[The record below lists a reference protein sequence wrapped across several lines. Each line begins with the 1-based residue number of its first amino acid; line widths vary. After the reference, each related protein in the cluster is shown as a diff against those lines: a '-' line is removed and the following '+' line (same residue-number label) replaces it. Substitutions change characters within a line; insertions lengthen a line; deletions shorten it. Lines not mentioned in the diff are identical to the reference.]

1 MSGSSSEAVATPAAN
16 RSPVTASMLLAAVGV
31 TALVVGVG
39 AWWLRPAPAVPA
51 RVIRTTIPFP
61 PGVMGRSSETFE
73 GFVAISS
80 THVAF
85 VAGPMRQLYLRGLDQ
100 PEAIAV
106 SGATGAA
113 MPFFS
118 PNGEWIGFFS
128 RNRLK
133 KMPVGGGPISELCD
147 VGDPTG
153 ATWGPNDTIVFGDLE
168 KGILTA
174 PAAGGTPRVVAKS
187 DSDNLL
193 VEPTWLPG
201 GSAIAYSVVTRIG
214 RFDSDITTAK
224 LHLLPIAAGATAT
237 PLTDGYRARFATSG
251 YLTIMRG
258 SALVGMP
265 FDAGTK
271 SVSGAADT
279 LVADV
284 ARSGYDISEDG
295 SLAYLPATLEAP
307 KTFVW
312 LNRQGQVEP
321 TGMPAKAYAYPR
333 ISHDGSRIVVDAR
346 QDERDLW
353 IWNIPQKTLTRL
365 TSERGQDA
373 YALWTADSRQI
384 IYGAPTTGA
393 EENLA
398 MRSADG
404 TGAID
409 NLHASDRHQTPYSLS
424 PDGAWLVFRDE
435 VDGEGTNL
443 GLLQMKDRQAKPLI
457 ATRFN
462 ERNAEISPDG
472 ALMAYQS
479 DEGGT
484 TEIFVRPFPNVDA
497 GKQQVSSGGGI
508 RPVWS
513 RNGRELFY
521 LAEVG
526 GSTVIKR
533 VERRAGQAPDFTPP
547 VTLLDVS
554 EFYFGTFLG
563 RTFDVAADGRFL
575 VQRIESKIDASG
587 PPGLSL
593 VLNWVAELKK

>member
-1 MSGSSSEAVATPAAN
+1 
-16 RSPVTASMLLAAVGV
+16 
-31 TALVVGVG
+31 
-39 AWWLRPAPAVPA
+39 
-51 RVIRTTIPFP
+51 
-61 PGVMGRSSETFE
+61 
-73 GFVAISS
+73 
-80 THVAF
+80 
-85 VAGPMRQLYLRGLDQ
+85 
-100 PEAIAV
+100 
-106 SGATGAA
+106 
-113 MPFFS
+113 
-118 PNGEWIGFFS
+118 
-128 RNRLK
+128 
-133 KMPVGGGPISELCD
+133 
-147 VGDPTG
+147 
-153 ATWGPNDTIVFGDLE
+153 
-168 KGILTA
+168 
-174 PAAGGTPRVVAKS
+174 
-187 DSDNLL
+187 
-193 VEPTWLPG
+193 
-201 GSAIAYSVVTRIG
+201 
-214 RFDSDITTAK
+214 
-224 LHLLPIAAGATAT
+224 
-237 PLTDGYRARFATSG
+237 
-251 YLTIMRG
+251 MRG

-265 FDAGTK
+265 FDAATR

-279 LVADV
+279 LVTDV
-284 ARSGYDISEDG
+284 ARSGYDISMDG
-295 SLAYLPATLEAP
+295 SLAYLQATLEAP

-312 LNRQGQVEP
+312 LDRKGQVEP
-321 TGMPAKAYAYPR
+321 TGIPPQTYAYPR
-333 ISHDGSRIVVDAR
+333 ISPDGSRIVFDAR

-353 IWNIPQKTLTRL
+353 IWNIHQKTLTRL

-373 YALWTADSRQI
+373 YALWTPDSRRI
-384 IYGAPTTGA
+384 IYAAPTAGA

-398 MRSADG
+398 LRSADG

-409 NLHASDRHQTPYSLS
+409 TLHASDRHQTPYSLS

-443 GLLQMKDRQAKPLI
+443 GLLQMKDRQVRPLI

-472 ALMAYQS
+472 QLMAYQS

-521 LAEVG
+521 FSEVG
-526 GSTVIKR
+526 ASTLIKR
-533 VERRAGQAPDFTPP
+533 VERRAGQAMDFTPP

-554 EFYFGTFLG
+554 AFYFGDYLG

-587 PPGLSL
+587 PPGVSL